1 MPVLERDVK
10 APARGADGASDWAAG
25 LPPVPPRPWDDEGGP
40 RFGPGG
46 PAFSNARLGMLM
58 LLAGETMF
66 FGGLV
71 AAFLQLRLSAPVWP
85 PAGQPR
91 LPAGLTALNTAVL
104 LASSYAFAR
113 ALRAIRADDRRG
125 LTRWLGWTGVLGATF
140 LAVQGVEWGRL
151 VHFGL
156 TVSSGI
162 YGAVFYT
169 LVGIHGVHVLGAVAW
184 LLVALR
190 MAQVG
195 RYRRGAHVSLSC
207 CAMYWH
213 FVVTLWPVLYFLV
226 YLA

>member
-1 MPVLERDVK
+1 
-10 APARGADGASDWAAG
+10 
-25 LPPVPPRPWDDEGGP
+25 LPPAPPRSWDDEGGP

-58 LLAGETMF
+58 LLAAETMF

-91 LPAGLTALNTAVL
+91 LPVGLTALNTAVL
-104 LASSYAFAR
+104 LASSYAVAR
-113 ALRAIRADDRRG
+113 ALRAIQADDRRG
-125 LTRWLGWTGVLGATF
+125 LVRWLGWAAALGATF
-140 LAVQGVEWGRL
+140 LAVQGIEWARL

-156 TVSSGI
+156 AVSSGI
-162 YGAVFYT
+162 FGAVFYT
-169 LVGIHGVHVLGAVAW
+169 LVGIHGVHVAGAVAW
-184 LLVALR
+184 VLVTLG
-190 MAQVG
+190 MAQGG

-213 FVVTLWPVLYFLV
+213 FVVALWPILYFLV

>member
-1 MPVLERDVK
+1 MPALETEIQTRERRGTAG
-10 APARGADGASDWAAG
+10 APDWVG
-25 LPPVPPRPWDDEGGP
+25 LPPAPPQSWDGEGDP

-46 PAFSNARLGMLM
+46 PPFSNARLGMLM

-66 FGGLV
+66 FGGLI
-71 AAFLQLRLSAPVWP
+71 AAFLQLRLSASVWP

-91 LPAGLTALNTAVL
+91 LPAGLTALNTVVL
-104 LASSYAFAR
+104 LVSSYAFGR

-140 LAVQGVEWGRL
+140 LAVQGIEWIRL

-162 YGAVFYT
+162 YGAAFYT
-169 LVGIHGVHVLGAVAW
+169 LIGVHGAHVVGAVTW
-184 LLVALR
+184 LAVVLR
-190 MAQVG
+190 GATGG

-213 FVVTLWPVLYFLV
+213 FVVALWPILYFLV